1 MRLTRLDVEGW
12 LPATKLPTGTVP
24 IGRIVLIRNNKVV
37 HTVAPDTK
45 EADFE
50 HRDDAAER
58 GGSYHCARAEQSDGS
73 LAWVSPI
80 RVTYRS
86 GRCKALAQP

>member
-1 MRLTRLDVEGW
+1 M
-12 LPATKLPTGTVP
+12 P

-50 HRDDAAER
+50 HRDDAAEQ
-58 GGSYHCARAEQSDGS
+58 GGSYHCVRAEQSDGS

-86 GRCKALAQP
+86 GRCEPLAQP